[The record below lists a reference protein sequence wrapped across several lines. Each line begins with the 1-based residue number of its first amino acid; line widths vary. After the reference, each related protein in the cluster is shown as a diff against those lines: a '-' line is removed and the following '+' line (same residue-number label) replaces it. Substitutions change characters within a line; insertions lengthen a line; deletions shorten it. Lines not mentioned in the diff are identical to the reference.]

1 MDPENDRGLGIYSLG
16 SGLALV
22 REHLRGRGVVEDP
35 AGKQRQSRRTGLD
48 YTGDAAG
55 RDGIGVLE
63 GEAQHEFPGRG
74 HRAPK
79 AELGTTRSSGE
90 NGLTPHC
97 ATVASHSRPSTRNF
111 PVWYGGGQRQRRKEE
126 GGRCTPQET
135 QRQTKRVTS
144 RQQPGAVSGRN
155 QCLLCIRGQCERRAH
170 RDGQLSTALHRAG
183 QTALSCPPQSWPGRK
198 R

>member
-1 MDPENDRGLGIYSLG
+1 MLLRTLRGSRDRAG
-16 SGLALV
+16 GLAWTIQGMQQ
-22 REHLRGRGVVEDP
+22 EG
-35 AGKQRQSRRTGLD
+35 TGWGGCEG
-48 YTGDAAG
+48 GD
-55 RDGIGVLE
+55 
-63 GEAQHEFPGRG
+63 QHEFPGRG

-97 ATVASHSRPSTRNF
+97 ATVASHSRPSTRNY
-111 PVWYGGGQRQRRKEE
+111 PVWCGGRQRQRPNEE

-144 RQQPGAVSGRN
+144 RQQPGAVSGRS

-170 RDGQLSTALHRAG
+170 RGGQLSPALHRAG
-183 QTALSCPPQSWPGRK
+183 QRK